1 MENKGNYFSIANK
14 LFWGLIILIVILCI
28 LKFNPGIFKSEDL
41 AKEIIRNDS
50 LSKIDWDKIKDNDS
64 LKIPIDTARIPI
76 DTISVPNDTIS
87 IPKDTIAKKKIEI
100 ETSEWNWR
108 DFKGKMHTITFSFP
122 KNSLAK
128 AQQNRLQSYSYSPLY
143 EHDKSLLS
151 DLINKMK
158 LEIKHDNLDY
168 MGTLEYVC
176 SSIQYIPYTL
186 VLSSEGIEY
195 PAKSGNFF
203 KCPCQTPFGF
213 YNNNCDYKPEN
224 GCCNDVNPF
233 GVYSPFEFAF
243 KKTGDCDTRALLAFT
258 ILKEMGFEVAVMVSR
273 IRGHSVLG
281 IYLPN
286 SYDYSVG
293 QSIYG
298 KKYVLWELTNP
309 NWRLG
314 NVVKGNDWN
323 ANLE

>member
-1 MENKGNYFSIANK
+1 MENKGNYFSKANK
-14 LFWGLIILIVILCI
+14 LFWGLIIVIIIFSI
-28 LKFNPGIFKSEDL
+28 LKLNPGIFKSEDL

-50 LSKIDWDKIKDNDS
+50 LSKIDWDDKIVEIDS
-64 LKIPIDTARIPI
+64 A
-76 DTISVPNDTIS
+76 TISTDTIS
-87 IPKDTIAKKKIEI
+87 IENDTIAIPKDTVVKKKKEIEI
-100 ETSEWNWR
+100 SEWNWR

-128 AQQNRLQSYSYSPLY
+128 AQQNRLQNQSYGPLY

-158 LEIKHDNLDY
+158 LEIKRDNLNY
-168 MGTLEYVC
+168 METLEYVC

-186 VLSSEGIEY
+186 VLSSDGIEY
-195 PAKSGNFF
+195 PPNSGNFF

-213 YNNNCDYKPEN
+213 YNNNCDSKTQN
-224 GCCNDVNPF
+224 GCCNDVDPF
-233 GVYSPFEFAF
+233 GVYSPFEFAY

-258 ILKEMGFEVAVMVSR
+258 ILKEMGFQVAVMVSNTQH
-273 IRGHSVLG
+273 HSVLG

-286 SYDYSVG
+286 SHNYSVG
-293 QSIYG
+293 RSIYG
-298 KKYVLWELTNP
+298 NKYALWELTSP

-314 NVVKGNDWN
+314 YGVEGNDWN
-323 ANLE
+323 AELE